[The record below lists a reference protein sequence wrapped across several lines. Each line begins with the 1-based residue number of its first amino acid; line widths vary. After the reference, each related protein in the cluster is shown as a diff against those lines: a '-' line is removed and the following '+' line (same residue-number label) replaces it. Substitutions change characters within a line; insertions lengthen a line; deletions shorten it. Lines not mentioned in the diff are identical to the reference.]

1 VQSTPTIRPIDAT
14 DQQRLQAFIATIPPD
29 DQAFFKDRAASDLAS
44 RLATDGAL
52 RFAAVDGQDI
62 VGLVSVHP
70 GAGASS
76 HTAEVTLI
84 VSPRAR
90 RRGVG
95 RALAKEALLAAVAQ
109 GLTHIY
115 VEVAAEEVGT
125 RHMFE
130 QFGFMPEA
138 VLRDFIR
145 DGNGDHHD
153 LILLT
158 HCVQEQWAD
167 AHAFGLG
174 GEL

>member
-1 VQSTPTIRPIDAT
+1 MLSVPTIRPIDDS
-14 DQQRLQAFIATIPPD
+14 DQQRLQAFIATIPPS
-29 DQAFFKDRAASDLAS
+29 DQAFFKDRAAPDLAS
-44 RLATDGAL
+44 RLTGDDAL
-52 RFAAVDGQDI
+52 RFAAVDGEDI

-76 HTAEVTLI
+76 HTGEVTLI
-84 VSPRAR
+84 VSPNAR

-95 RALAKEALLAAVAQ
+95 RALAREALLGAVAQ

-145 DGNGDHHD
+145 DSNGDHHD

-158 HCVQEQWAD
+158 HSVPA
-167 AHAFGLG
+167 
-174 GEL
+174 